1 MMPKDIEGVRMC
13 RLYKSKKGDYIRCC
27 AATGHQGLRLPVN
40 EAVFG
45 KSGHV
50 LFGNK
55 NNPNSHKPKP
65 YHGCIICGGLLLMK
79 RFAHYV
85 RRENE

>member
-1 MMPKDIEGVRMC
+1 MC

-45 KSGHV
+45 KGGHV

-55 NNPNSHKPKP
+55 SNPNSHKPKQ
-65 YHGCIICGGLLLMK
+65 YHGCIICGGPVSSHEKICSLCK
-79 RFAHYV
+79 
-85 RRENE
+85 EGK